1 MIEMLILGVLIAASI
16 GLIIYSVLPAR
27 TTDSEHM
34 RRRVAGRRMDRV
46 ENMLGGGPKR
56 ERSAAKDLVEKVTP
70 LAMRPVM
77 PVSEEAMTKLREKL
91 SQAGYRQETAMR
103 YFLASK
109 TIVGIGVLVVA
120 LLTGV
125 GFGWPA
131 KQLFGAAAFAGG
143 IGFMLPNLWLSLAKS
158 SRQEKVRNGLP
169 DVLDLMV
176 VTVESGL
183 GLDAAI
189 MKVGE
194 DMQYVH
200 PELSEEMMI
209 AVAEGQ
215 MGVPRMEAL
224 EKMAKRCGVDEVR
237 ALVSTVAQAEKFGT
251 SIAKAL
257 RTQADSLRIKRRLKA
272 EERAQK
278 TTVKLMAPLILFIF
292 PSIFV
297 VLAGPAAMK
306 LIAAFGKG
314 GISGKTP

>member
-34 RRRVAGRRMDRV
+34 RRRMAGRRQDRV
-46 ENMLGGGPKR
+46 ENMLAGAPKR
-56 ERSAAKDLVEKVTP
+56 DRSAAKELVEKVAP
-70 LAMRPVM
+70 LAIRPVM
-77 PVSEEAMTKLREKL
+77 PASEEEMTKLRGKL
-91 SQAGYRQETAMR
+91 SQAGYRRETAVR

-109 TIVGIGVLVVA
+109 TVVGVGVLFVA
-120 LLTGV
+120 FLVCMGL
-125 GFGWPA
+125 GFPT
-131 KQLFGAAAFAGG
+131 KQTFGIAAFAGG
-143 IGFMLPNLWLSLAKS
+143 IGFMLPNLWLSLAQSARK
-158 SRQEKVRNGLP
+158 EKVRNGLP

-194 DMQYVH
+194 DMQHVH

-314 GISGKTP
+314 GISGAAH

>member
-1 MIEMLILGVLIAASI
+1 M
-16 GLIIYSVLPAR
+16 
-27 TTDSEHM
+27 
-34 RRRVAGRRMDRV
+34 
-46 ENMLGGGPKR
+46 
-56 ERSAAKDLVEKVTP
+56 
-70 LAMRPVM
+70 
-77 PVSEEAMTKLREKL
+77 
-91 SQAGYRQETAMR
+91 
-103 YFLASK
+103 
-109 TIVGIGVLVVA
+109 
-120 LLTGV
+120 
-125 GFGWPA
+125 
-131 KQLFGAAAFAGG
+131 
-143 IGFMLPNLWLSLAKS
+143 
-158 SRQEKVRNGLP
+158 
-169 DVLDLMV
+169 LDLMV

-194 DMQYVH
+194 DMHNVH
-200 PELSEEMMI
+200 PELAEEMMI

-306 LIAAFGKG
+306 LIAAFSKG
-314 GISGKTP
+314 GISGAPQ